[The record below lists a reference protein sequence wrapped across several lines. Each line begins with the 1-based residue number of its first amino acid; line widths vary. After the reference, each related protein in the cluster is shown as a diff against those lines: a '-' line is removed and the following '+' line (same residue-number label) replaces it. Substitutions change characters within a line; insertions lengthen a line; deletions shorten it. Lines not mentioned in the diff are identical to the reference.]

1 MSNRSRGHTVAT
13 IWPQL
18 QVSTV
23 KTAMLL
29 RTIHGVDPVWIGAIS
44 AVGGASATGLFSWL
58 KSMADKRSREREA
71 EAQHTY
77 VAKEARGIRCR
88 ADEGAVA
95 DAGTRLRDA

>member
-1 MSNRSRGHTVAT
+1 MAT

-23 KTAMLL
+23 ITAMLL

-58 KSMADKRSREREA
+58 KSIADKGVREREV
-71 EAQHTY
+71 EARHTY

-88 ADEGAVA
+88 APACQGELSPLVHSKSA
-95 DAGTRLRDA
+95 